1 MMPRLLIPIV
11 SLACAAVGMASPAGH
26 EAAARLVTA
35 MGGAEAW
42 SAVDLVI
49 VEATHYEMREP
60 VRYANRIINDF
71 TRPRV
76 RFEAQAKGWHRWEV
90 IDGNDA
96 FQRRDAETV
105 QVASAKRAADNR
117 AWWAS
122 NVYRTLRRLAR
133 GDPALSCE
141 LTDDGFLTV
150 HEAGER
156 LNWFRLNP
164 RGEPVQYGT
173 GEIGEG
179 TVFGPLVDHP
189 AGIRYPAWG
198 ASPNGTWRYEIE
210 HFQVNPTVTPADF
223 ELPEPPA
230 PPPAP

>member
-1 MMPRLLIPIV
+1 MMFSRLLIPYCA
-11 SLACAAVGMASPAGH
+11 LAAVGATSPAGD
-26 EAAARLVTA
+26 EAAARLLTA

-42 SAVDLVI
+42 SAVDIVI

-76 RFEAQAKGWHRWEV
+76 RFEAHAEGWDRWEL
-90 IDGNDA
+90 IDGGDA
-96 FQRRDAETV
+96 FQRRDTEAV
-105 QVASAKRAADNR
+105 QAASVERAADNR

-122 NVYRTLRRLAR
+122 NVYRTLRRLAL

-141 LTDDGFLTV
+141 FTDDGFLTV

-173 GEIGEG
+173 GKLGVG
-179 TVFGPLVDHP
+179 TVFGPLIGHP
-189 AGIRYPAWG
+189 TGIRYPAWG
-198 ASPNGTWRYEIE
+198 TSPDGTWRYEVRRFE
-210 HFQVNPTVTPADF
+210 VNPAVTASDF
-223 ELPEPPA
+223 QLPVPPA
-230 PPPAP
+230 PTPAP